1 MNDSIKAGIYYQS
14 PLALE
19 SMMERC
25 LVVTVV
31 IGVINAPSKS

>member
-19 SMMERC
+19 NMMESC
-25 LVVTVV
+25 L
-31 IGVINAPSKS
+31 GELL